1 LHMGIRSYLQGRAME
16 FDERSQTV
24 KPV

>member
-1 LHMGIRSYLQGRAME
+1 MGIRSYLQGRAME